1 MRRIGLAIALVLSV
15 VASLAVEAQQ
25 SGKVW
30 RVGFLGAETAST
42 NLHFLEAFRVGMRE
56 HGYVEGQN
64 LTLEVRWAEGR
75 SERFRDLAAELT
87 RLNLDVIVPVSTPA
101 VRAVKALT
109 GTIPIVS
116 ISVDPL
122 GTGLVPSL
130 ARPGGNVTGLS
141 ITLGDEFAA
150 KWLELLGE
158 IVPGLS
164 RVAVLWNPANP
175 GNASFMKA
183 VQAAAKKLGT
193 HLELHGVGEPDQLD
207 AAFAKAAAARVQGVI
222 VFPDPLTVQN
232 RARVV
237 DLAAKSRLPAV
248 YGFREFADS
257 GGLMAYGSSVT
268 ALCRRAATY
277 VDKIL
282 RGAKPGDLPIEQA
295 TQFEFVINLK
305 TAKAL
310 GLTIPQTLL
319 LRADQVIE

>member
-1 MRRIGLAIALVLSV
+1 
-15 VASLAVEAQQ
+15 
-25 SGKVW
+25 
-30 RVGFLGAETAST
+30 
-42 NLHFLEAFRVGMRE
+42 
-56 HGYVEGQN
+56 
-64 LTLEVRWAEGR
+64 
-75 SERFRDLAAELT
+75 
-87 RLNLDVIVPVSTPA
+87 
-101 VRAVKALT
+101 VKDRT

-130 ARPGGNVTGLS
+130 ARPGGNMTGLS

-158 IVPGLS
+158 VVPGLS

-175 GNASFMKA
+175 GNPSFMKA
-183 VQAAAKKLGT
+183 VQVAAKKLGT
-193 HLELHGVGEPDQLD
+193 HLQLHGVGEPDQLD

-222 VFPDPLTVQN
+222 VFPDPLTVRY

-310 GLTIPQTLL
+310 GLTIPQSILM
-319 LRADQVIE
+319 RADELIQ